1 MAVLD
6 VTLGAI
12 AHSLTLLKYLIGL
25 PLALLFIYLIQNE
38 IVRYR
43 SQIKNLPGPRGLPV
57 VGNLFQVIQF
67 AYRSCKP
74 GLQTD
79 DNLDW

>member
-12 AHSLTLLKYLIGL
+12 AQPLTLLKYAVGL
-25 PLALLFIYLIQNE
+25 PLALFLVYFIQNE

-43 SQIKNLPGPRGLPV
+43 SQIKNLPGPRGLPI

-67 AYRSCKP
+67 RNRSYESGP
-74 GLQTD
+74 
-79 DNLDW
+79 